1 LNESQISKF
10 LFTFE
15 GIGVI
20 LAGSFLIAYLLAG
33 SFLIAYLSGLPT
45 NVVNHS
51 DPTLRIVLSI
61 FGGVAIILVFAG
73 LLISKFTKRD

>member
-1 LNESQISKF
+1 LNESQILKF
-10 LFTFE
+10 LYTFE

-20 LAGSFLIAYLLAG
+20 LAGS
-33 SFLIAYLSGLPT
+33 YLSGLPT
-45 NVVNHS
+45 DVVNHS

>member
-1 LNESQISKF
+1 MNESQISKF
-10 LFTFE
+10 LYTFE
-15 GIGVI
+15 GIGV
-20 LAGSFLIAYLLAG
+20 LLAG

-45 NVVNHS
+45 DVVNHS

-61 FGGVAIILVFAG
+61 FGGVAIILIFAG

>member
-1 LNESQISKF
+1 MNESQISKF
-10 LFTFE
+10 LYTFE

-20 LAGSFLIAYLLAG
+20 LAG

>member
-1 LNESQISKF
+1 MNESQISKF
-10 LFTFE
+10 LYTFE

-20 LAGSFLIAYLLAG
+20 LAG

-51 DPTLRIVLSI
+51 DSTLRIVLSI

>member
-1 LNESQISKF
+1 MNESQISKF

-20 LAGSFLIAYLLAG
+20 LAGSFLIAYL
-33 SFLIAYLSGLPT
+33 SGLPT
-45 NVVNHS
+45 DVVNHS

>member
-10 LFTFE
+10 LYTFE

-20 LAGSFLIAYLLAG
+20 LAGSFLIAYL
-33 SFLIAYLSGLPT
+33 SGLPT
-45 NVVNHS
+45 DVVNHS

>member
-1 LNESQISKF
+1 MNESQISKF

-20 LAGSFLIAYLLAG
+20 LAGSFLIAYL
-33 SFLIAYLSGLPT
+33 SGLPT
-45 NVVNHS
+45 DVVNHS

-73 LLISKFTKRD
+73 LLISKFAKRD

>member
-1 LNESQISKF
+1 MNESQISKF
-10 LFTFE
+10 LFTCE

-20 LAGSFLIAYLLAG
+20 LAGSFLIAYL
-33 SFLIAYLSGLPT
+33 SGLPT
-45 NVVNHS
+45 DVVNHS

>member
-20 LAGSFLIAYLLAG
+20 LAGSFLIAY
-33 SFLIAYLSGLPT
+33 F
-45 NVVNHS
+45 
-51 DPTLRIVLSI
+51 LRIVLSI

>member
-1 LNESQISKF
+1 MNESQISKF
-10 LFTFE
+10 LYTFE

-20 LAGSFLIAYLLAG
+20 LAG

-61 FGGVAIILVFAG
+61 FSGVAIILVFAG

>member
-10 LFTFE
+10 LYTFE

-20 LAGSFLIAYLLAG
+20 LAG

-51 DPTLRIVLSI
+51 DSTLRIVLSI

>member
-1 LNESQISKF
+1 MNESQISKF

-20 LAGSFLIAYLLAG
+20 LAGSFLL
-33 SFLIAYLSGLPT
+33 AYLSGLPT
-45 NVVNHS
+45 DVVNHS

-73 LLISKFTKRD
+73 LLISKFTK